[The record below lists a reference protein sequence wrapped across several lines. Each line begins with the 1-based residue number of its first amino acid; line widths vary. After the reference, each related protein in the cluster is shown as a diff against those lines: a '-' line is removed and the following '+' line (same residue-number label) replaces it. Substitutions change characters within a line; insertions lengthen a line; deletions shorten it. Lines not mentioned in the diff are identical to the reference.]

1 LCASS
6 QIEHHLFP
14 TMPRHQ
20 LRNAAP
26 YVEPFC
32 KKHGIAYE
40 YVGWCEG
47 TAKVVARLKEIA
59 ALA

>member
-1 LCASS
+1 
-6 QIEHHLFP
+6 
-14 TMPRHQ
+14 MPRHQ